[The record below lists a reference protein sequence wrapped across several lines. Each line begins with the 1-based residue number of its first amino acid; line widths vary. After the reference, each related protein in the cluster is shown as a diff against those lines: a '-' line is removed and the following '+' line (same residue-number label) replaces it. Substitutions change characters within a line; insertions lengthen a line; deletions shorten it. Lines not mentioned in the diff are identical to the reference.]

1 MKRAPVC
8 RRVVADLIFTA
19 RAPGRDDQRDVVQWQ
34 MPTAVMR
41 LFRAAARR
49 QGTDLNTCIRDFVC
63 AALTEQAEAI
73 RRAVHQLDGHR
84 RESLE

>member
-1 MKRAPVC
+1 
-8 RRVVADLIFTA
+8 
-19 RAPGRDDQRDVVQWQ
+19 

-41 LFRAAARR
+41 LFRAEARR
-49 QGTDLNTCIRDFVC
+49 QGTDLTTFIRDFVC

-73 RRAVHQLDGHR
+73 RRAVRQLDGHR